1 MGYRFWGLSI
11 CHLLYRFV
19 ASRVKS
25 ATWLRPFWSY
35 SPNNIAHS
43 LQLQSDQDCAQF
55 SVTIRLR
62 LCTVCTSNLIK
73 IAHSWHLQSD
83 QDCAQLH
90 LQSDQDCAQFTAA
103 IRPRLRT
110 VFSYNPIKIAHSLH
124 QQSDQN
130 CAQFAPTIRSRLH
143 SLLLQSNQ
151 DCAQFAVT
159 IKSRLRTVCSYNSIK
174 IANTSR

>member
-35 SPNNIAHS
+35 NPMNIAHS

-83 QDCAQLH
+83 QDC
-90 LQSDQDCAQFTAA
+90 
-103 IRPRLRT
+103 T
-110 VFSYNPIKIAHSLH
+110 VCCYNPIKIAHSL
-124 QQSDQN
+124 Q
-130 CAQFAPTIRSRLH
+130 
-143 SLLLQSNQ
+143 LQSNQ

-159 IKSRLRTVCSYNSIK
+159 IRSRLPIHQGNRLTKLTVDDPSK
-174 IANTSR
+174 FLKTFLSRSKSS